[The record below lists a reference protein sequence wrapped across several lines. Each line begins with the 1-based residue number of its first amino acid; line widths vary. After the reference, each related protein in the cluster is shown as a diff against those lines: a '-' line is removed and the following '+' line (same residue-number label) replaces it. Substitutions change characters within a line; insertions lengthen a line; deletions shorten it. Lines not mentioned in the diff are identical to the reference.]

1 MRATSRARGRM
12 MITTKLSNGISYD
25 MLGFGTYKITGEY
38 DAKQAVLDALSVGYR
53 RIDTAVFYENE
64 DRIGVALKETDIP
77 RDKLFITTKLWT
89 NVNSYEKV
97 MAQVE
102 KSMQA
107 LGVDYLDGLLI
118 HWPHKDVKETWRAM
132 EDLYLSGKLR
142 SIGVSNFKEHHLE
155 EMKDYQRVK
164 PMINQI
170 ELHPEFRQF
179 ELVDYCKKEGILV
192 EAWSP
197 LMRGEAL
204 ALPLIKE
211 IAKKHNVTE
220 AEVIIKWDIDEG
232 IAVIPK
238 SVKRERMASNFN
250 ALNLDLENEEIE
262 KLRTLNNGIRRYRDP
277 DNHGFGNQ

>member
-1 MRATSRARGRM
+1 

-25 MLGFGTYKITGEY
+25 MLGFGTYKITGEF
-38 DAKQAVLDALSVGYR
+38 DAKLAVLDAISVGYR

-64 DRIGVALKETDIP
+64 DRIGLALKETKVP
-77 RDKLFITTKLWT
+77 RDQLFITTKLWT
-89 NVNSYEKV
+89 NVNTYDKV
-97 MAQVE
+97 MEQVE
-102 KSMQA
+102 KSMA
-107 LGVDYLDGLLI
+107 LLGIDYLDGLLI

-155 EMKDYQRVK
+155 EMKEYERVK
-164 PMINQI
+164 PMVNQI

-179 ELVDYCKKEGILV
+179 ELVEYCKKEDILV

-204 ALPLIKE
+204 ILPIIKE
-211 IAKKHNVTE
+211 IASKYGVSE
-220 AEVIIKWDIDEG
+220 AEVILKWDIDEG

-238 SVKRERMASNFN
+238 STKKERMLSNFT
-250 ALNLDLENEEIE
+250 ALELELTENDRR

>member
-1 MRATSRARGRM
+1 

-25 MLGFGTYKITGEY
+25 MLGFGTYKITGEF
-38 DAKQAVLDALSVGYR
+38 DAKQAVLDAIEVGYR

-64 DRIGVALKETDIP
+64 DRIGLALKETKIP
-77 RDKLFITTKLWT
+77 REDLFITTKIWT
-89 NVNSYEKV
+89 NVNTYEKV
-97 MAQVE
+97 VEQVE
-102 KSMQA
+102 KSLTL
-107 LGVDYLDGLLI
+107 LGTDYLDGLLI

-132 EDLYLSGKLR
+132 EDLYLSGKIR

-155 EMKDYQRVK
+155 EMKSYERVK

-179 ELVDYCKKEGILV
+179 DLVEYCKKENILI

-204 ALPLIKE
+204 NIPLIKE
-211 IAKKHNVTE
+211 IAKKHDVTE
-220 AEVIIKWDIDEG
+220 AEVILKWDIDEG

-238 SVKRERMASNFN
+238 SVNKSRMSTNYR
-250 ALNLDLENEEIE
+250 ALNLTLAQDEIE
-262 KLRTLNNGIRRYRDP
+262 ELRKLNNGIRRYRDP

>member
-1 MRATSRARGRM
+1 MRVRRMRGES

-25 MLGFGTYKITGEY
+25 MIGFGTYKITGEC
-38 DAKQAVLDALSVGYR
+38 DAKQAVLDALDVGYR

-64 DRIGVALKETDIP
+64 QEIGLALKETSIP
-77 RDKLFITTKLWT
+77 REQIFVTTKLWT
-89 NVNSYEKV
+89 NVNTYEKTKE
-97 MAQVE
+97 QIE
-102 KSMQA
+102 KSLSL
-107 LGVDYLDGLLI
+107 LGLDYLDGLLI

-132 EDLYLSGKLR
+132 EDAYLEGKLR

-155 EMKDYQRVK
+155 EMKEYQRVK
-164 PMINQI
+164 PMVNQI

-204 ALPLIKE
+204 KLPLVKE
-211 IAKKHNVTE
+211 IAQKHGVTE
-220 AEVIIKWDIDEG
+220 AEVILKWDVLEG

-238 SVKRERMASNFN
+238 STHKERMTTNFR
-250 ALNLDLENEEIE
+250 ALELDLSQEEIAE
-262 KLRTLNNGIRRYRDP
+262 LNKLNNGIRRYRDP

>member
-1 MRATSRARGRM
+1 MRVRRMRGES
-12 MITTKLSNGISYD
+12 MITTKLSNGIAYD
-25 MLGFGTYKITGEY
+25 MMGFGTYKITGEC
-38 DAKQAVLDALSVGYR
+38 DAKQAVLDALDVGYR

-64 DRIGVALKETDIP
+64 QEIGLALKETSIP
-77 RDKLFITTKLWT
+77 REQIFVTTKLWT
-89 NVNSYEKV
+89 NVNTYEKTKE
-97 MAQVE
+97 QIE
-102 KSMQA
+102 KSLSL
-107 LGVDYLDGLLI
+107 LGLDYLDGLLI

-132 EDLYLSGKLR
+132 EDAYMEGKLR

-155 EMKDYQRVK
+155 EMKEYQRIK
-164 PMINQI
+164 PMVNQI

-204 ALPLIKE
+204 KLPLVKE
-211 IAKKHNVTE
+211 IAQKHGVTE
-220 AEVIIKWDIDEG
+220 AEVILKWDVLEG

-238 SVKRERMASNFN
+238 STHKERMTTNFR
-250 ALNLDLENEEIE
+250 ALELDLSQEEIAE
-262 KLRTLNNGIRRYRDP
+262 LNKLNNGIRRYRDP

>member
-1 MRATSRARGRM
+1 

-64 DRIGVALKETDIP
+64 DRIGVALKETDIS

-238 SVKRERMASNFN
+238 SVKRGRMASNFN

>member
-1 MRATSRARGRM
+1 MRVRRMRGES
-12 MITTKLSNGISYD
+12 MIATKLSNGISYD
-25 MLGFGTYKITGEY
+25 MMGFGTYKITAEC
-38 DAKQAVLDALSVGYR
+38 DAKQAVLDALDVGYR

-64 DRIGVALKETDIP
+64 QEIGLALKETSIP
-77 RDKLFITTKLWT
+77 REQIFVTTKLWT
-89 NVNSYEKV
+89 NVNTYEKTKE
-97 MAQVE
+97 QIE
-102 KSMQA
+102 KSLSL
-107 LGVDYLDGLLI
+107 LGLDYLDGLLI

-132 EDLYLSGKLR
+132 EDAYLEGKLR

-155 EMKDYQRVK
+155 EMKEYQRVK
-164 PMINQI
+164 PMVNQI

-204 ALPLIKE
+204 KLPLVKE
-211 IAKKHNVTE
+211 IAQKHGVKE
-220 AEVIIKWDIDEG
+220 AEVILKWDVLEG

-238 SVKRERMASNFN
+238 STHKERMTTNFR
-250 ALNLDLENEEIE
+250 ALELDLSQEEIAE
-262 KLRTLNNGIRRYRDP
+262 LNKLHNGIRRYRDP